1 MQGNASSGIYN
12 VNAYNILCN
21 NTTILSTLNVGSVNI
36 GDYINNNNTNLSI
49 INLNISNLNA
59 TSTTLLSYINALT
72 NPTTLNVN
80 NLNVSRI
87 SVLNG
92 DVTCVSSLSVAGNVQ
107 GTQYIFTNNTN
118 PYVSWG
124 SNLIGT
130 YATTT
135 SYISN

>member
-21 NTTILSTLNVGSVNI
+21 NSTILSSLNVGNVNV

-59 TSTTLLSYINALT
+59 TSSTLLSYINALT

-80 NLNVSRI
+80 NLNVSQVSI
-87 SVLNG
+87 LNG
-92 DVTCVSSLSVAGNVQ
+92 AVTCASSLSVTGNVQ
-107 GTQYIFTNNTN
+107 VPQYALTGINT
-118 PYVSWG
+118 YVSWG
-124 SNLIGT
+124 SNLIGM
-130 YATTT
+130 YATT
-135 SYISN
+135 IS